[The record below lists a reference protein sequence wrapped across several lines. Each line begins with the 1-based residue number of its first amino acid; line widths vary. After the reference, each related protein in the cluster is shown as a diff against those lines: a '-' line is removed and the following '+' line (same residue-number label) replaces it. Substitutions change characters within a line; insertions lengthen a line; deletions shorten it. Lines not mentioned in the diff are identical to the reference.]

1 MTIEAGDA
9 GEAGKGGPGGAGLRM
24 WLRGLYLGRT
34 VRSHRFRLAMMVFDA
49 ATILFIVTTSFL
61 PSAEWIESLDLV
73 FGAFI
78 LADYVSRLVIAR
90 RPLREFFN
98 PLTLVDLV
106 AVLSFLAP
114 LAGEGL
120 GFLRVLRTFGCSTA
134 TSSSPSC
141 ARSGPGSDGTRTPSW
156 RARICACSSSS

>member
-9 GEAGKGGPGGAGLRM
+9 GAAGKGGPGGAGVRM

-34 VRSHRFRLAMMVFDA
+34 LRSHRFRLAMMVFDA
-49 ATILFIVTTSFL
+49 ATILFIITTSFL
-61 PSAEWIESLDLV
+61 PSADWIESLDLV

-98 PLTLVDLV
+98 P
-106 AVLSFLAP
+106 
-114 LAGEGL
+114 
-120 GFLRVLRTFGCSTA
+120 
-134 TSSSPSC
+134 
-141 ARSGPGSDGTRTPSW
+141 
-156 RARICACSSSS
+156 